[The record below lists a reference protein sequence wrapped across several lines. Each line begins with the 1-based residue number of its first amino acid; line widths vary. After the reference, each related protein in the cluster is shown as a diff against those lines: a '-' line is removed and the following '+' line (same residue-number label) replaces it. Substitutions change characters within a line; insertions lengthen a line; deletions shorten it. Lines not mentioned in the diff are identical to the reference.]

1 MIKRKI
7 DKEFESFH
15 VSGRK
20 EALLID
26 GARQVGKTF
35 SIREYGKRHYES
47 VVEINFLKD
56 RDAWM
61 LFDDVHDEKDVLT
74 RLSSYGKGE
83 MIPGKTLIFFDEVQE
98 CPEVVTYIKFLVD
111 EGSFRY
117 VLSGSLLGVELK
129 DLRSAPVGYLREIT
143 MYPLDFEEFI
153 SAMGMNDQVSCHL
166 KDCWEKVLP
175 VDPVIHDRLK
185 ALLKLYLVVGGMPA
199 SVQTYLDTEN
209 IGEVVKVQKA
219 ILVEYRKDAAKY
231 DRKHKL
237 DIVRTLDLIPEEL
250 NDKNKRFMIA
260 DLKDRSRYDRLKDN
274 FLWLKEAGIGLVCTS
289 VDDPKVPLKL
299 TQDSSFFKL
308 FMNDVGL
315 LSAMYMDNIQYRILS
330 GAVDINNGSVYEN
343 FVAQELHAHGFELHY
358 YQSKEVGEVD
368 FLVVKDGKVLPV
380 EAKSGRHYRSHAAL
394 NRLLARRDYGIG
406 RAVVMST
413 GNTDRVPPIDYLP
426 VYMVM
431 FLDHDGLPCDLTFP
445 RLSLDLSV
453 SPYFR
458 NREANR

>member
-1 MIKRKI
+1 MINRKI
-7 DKEFESFH
+7 DKEFECFH
-15 VSGRK
+15 SLGRK

-35 SIREYGKRHYES
+35 SIREYGKRHFEHI
-47 VVEINFLKD
+47 VEINFLKD
-56 RDAWM
+56 CDAKGI
-61 LFDDVHDEKDVLT
+61 FDNVHDEKDVLT
-74 RLSSYGKGE
+74 RLSAYRKGE

-111 EGSFRY
+111 EGSYRY

-153 SAMGMNDQVSCHL
+153 STLGMNDEVRSHL
-166 KDCWEKVLP
+166 KDSWEKVLP
-175 VDPVIHDRLK
+175 VDPFIHTRLK
-185 ALLKLYLVVGGMPA
+185 SLLQLYLVVGGMPA
-199 SVQTYLDTEN
+199 AVQTYLDTEN

-237 DIVRTLDLIPEEL
+237 EIVRTLDLIPEEL
-250 NDKNKRFMIA
+250 NDKNKRFLIA
-260 DLKDRSRYDRLKDN
+260 DLKDRGRFDRLKDN

-289 VDDPKVPLKL
+289 VEDPKVPLKL

-315 LSAMYMDNIQYRILS
+315 LSSMYMDNVQYRILS
-330 GAVDINNGSVYEN
+330 GTIDINNGAIFEN
-343 FVAQELHAHGFELHY
+343 FIAQELHAHGFELHY
-358 YQSKEVGEVD
+358 FQSREIGEVD
-368 FLVVKDGKVLPV
+368 FIVVKDGKVLPI

-394 NRLLARRDYGIG
+394 DRLLARQGYGIR
-406 RAVVMST
+406 RALVLST
-413 GNTDRVPPIDYLP
+413 GNTDRVSPIDYLP

-431 FLDHDGLPCDLTFP
+431 FLDHDGLPSNLTFP
-445 RLSLDLSV
+445 KPSLDLSV
-453 SPYFR
+453 SPHFK
-458 NREANR
+458 NR

>member
-1 MIKRKI
+1 MINRKI
-7 DKEFESFH
+7 DREFDCFH
-15 VSGRK
+15 ELGRK

-35 SIREYGKRHYES
+35 SIREYGKRHFEHI
-47 VVEINFLKD
+47 VEINFLKD
-56 RDAWM
+56 RDAKG
-61 LFDDVHDEKDVLT
+61 LFANVHDAREVLT
-74 RLSSYGKGE
+74 RLSAYWKGK
-83 MIPGKTLIFFDEVQE
+83 MVPGKTLIFFDEVQE

-111 EGSFRY
+111 EGSYRY

-129 DLRSAPVGYLREIT
+129 DIRSAPVGYLREIT

-153 SAMGMNDQVSCHL
+153 SALGMNDEVRGHL
-166 KDCWEKVLP
+166 RDSWDGVLP
-175 VDPVIHDRLK
+175 VDPFIHDRLK
-185 ALLKLYLVVGGMPA
+185 TLFRLYLVVGGMPA

-237 DIVRTLDLIPEEL
+237 DIVRTLGLIPEEL
-250 NDKNKRFMIA
+250 NDKNKRFLIA
-260 DLKDRSRYDRLKDN
+260 DLKDRGRYDRMKDN

-315 LSAMYMDNIQYRILS
+315 LSAMYMDNVQYRILS
-330 GAVDINNGSVYEN
+330 GATDINNGSIYEN
-343 FVAQELHAHGFELHY
+343 FIAQELHAHGFELHY
-358 YQSKEVGEVD
+358 FQSKEIGEID
-368 FLVVKDGKVLPV
+368 FLVAKDGKALPI

-394 NRLLARRDYGIG
+394 NRLLAQDGYGMR
-406 RAVVMST
+406 RAVVLST
-413 GNTDRVPPIDYLP
+413 RNTERAAPIDYLP
-426 VYMVM
+426 VYMIM
-431 FLDHDGLPCDLTFP
+431 FLEHDGLPPDSTFP
-445 RLSLDLSV
+445 RPSLDLSV
-453 SPYFR
+453 SPHFR
-458 NREANR
+458 NRRRG

>member
-1 MIKRKI
+1 MINRKI
-7 DKEFESFH
+7 DKEFECFH
-15 VSGRK
+15 KQGRK

-35 SIREYGKRHYES
+35 SIREYGKHHFEHTI
-47 VVEINFLKD
+47 EINFLKD
-56 RDAWM
+56 RDAKGI
-61 LFDDVHDEKDVLT
+61 FENVHDERDVLT
-74 RLSSYGKGE
+74 RLSAYRKGE
-83 MIPGKTLIFFDEVQE
+83 MVPGKTLIFFDEVQE

-111 EGSFRY
+111 EGSYRY

-153 SAMGMNDQVSCHL
+153 SALGMNEEVRSHL
-166 KDCWEKVLP
+166 KDSWEKVLP
-175 VDPVIHDRLK
+175 VDPFIHDRLK
-185 ALLKLYLVVGGMPA
+185 SLLQLYLVVGGMPA
-199 SVQTYLDTEN
+199 AVQTYLDTEN

-250 NDKNKRFMIA
+250 NDKNKRFLIA
-260 DLKDRSRYDRLKDN
+260 DLKDRGRYDRLKDN

-315 LSAMYMDNIQYRILS
+315 LSAMYMDNVQYRILS
-330 GAVDINNGSVYEN
+330 GAVDINSGAVYEN
-343 FVAQELHAHGFELHY
+343 FIAQELRAHGFELHY
-358 YQSKEVGEVD
+358 FQSKEIGEVD
-368 FLVVKDGKVLPV
+368 FLVVKDGRVLPI
-380 EAKSGRHYRSHAAL
+380 EAKSGRHYRSHASL
-394 NRLLARRDYGIG
+394 DRMLAQRGYGIR
-406 RAVVMST
+406 RALVLST
-413 GNTDRVPPIDYLP
+413 GNVNRVSPIDYLP
-426 VYMVM
+426 VYMIM
-431 FLDHDGLPCDLTFP
+431 FLDHDGLPANLTFP
-445 RLSLDLSV
+445 KPSLNLSV
-453 SPYFR
+453 AQHFR
-458 NREANR
+458 RIGQ